1 MINWKKFGENLK
13 GATGVS
19 LAGLFLILATNG
31 KEAVE
36 VLMSVPLVIKAFST
50 HLPLGSWSGALGTI
64 LAGAFHLFARSWT
77 KRSLGIEIATII
89 TGLTVVMVQQSGGTA
104 AQVLSAAMV
113 GLIAGFSGLFGS
125 KLLRQL
131 FLKEDNDGNVRSTET
146 LPEPD

>member
-1 MINWKKFGENLK
+1 MIDWKKFGESFK
-13 GATGVS
+13 GATGIS
-19 LAGLFLILATNG
+19 IAGLLLILITNG

-50 HLPLGSWSGALGTI
+50 HLPLGSWSGVLGTV
-64 LAGAFHLFARSWT
+64 LAGAFHLFARSWA

-89 TGLTVVMVQQSGGTA
+89 TGLTVVMVQQHGGTA

-113 GLIAGFSGLFGS
+113 GLVAGFGGLFIS

-131 FLKEDNDGNVRSTET
+131 FMKEDNDGRVRSTET
-146 LPEPD
+146 LPDAD

>member
-31 KEAVE
+31 KEAIE
-36 VLMSVPLVIKAFST
+36 VLLSVPLVIKAFST
-50 HLPLGSWSGALGTI
+50 DLPFGLWSGVAGTVM
-64 LAGAFHLFARSWT
+64 AGSFHLFARSWT

-89 TGLTVVMVQQSGGTA
+89 TGLTVVMVQQNGGTA
-104 AQVLSAAMV
+104 GEVLSAAMV
-113 GLIAGFSGLFGS
+113 GLAAGFGGLFGS

-146 LPEPD
+146 LSGPD